1 VPLNKPKVTKESN
14 IRVKDILKDKERNR
28 FLLLSLSLKRKNN
41 PVKRL
46 IKIATKTI
54 IMNDLSMLFFPK
66 VSRIKMEA
74 YY

>member
-1 VPLNKPKVTKESN
+1 MPLSKPKVTSESN
-14 IRVKDILKDKERNR
+14 IRVRDILKDKERNK
-28 FLLLSLSLKRKNN
+28 FLLLSLSLNRKNN

-46 IKIATKTI
+46 IKIATKTMM
-54 IMNDLSMLFFPK
+54 MNNLSMLFFPK